1 MTDTNETLSRK
12 RKAESTPVKR
22 PKKAS
27 NRNSAQVTAPTIPQ
41 REVHITPASDK
52 QDTKLVPA
60 VLTFNYDEAKK
71 HLTDVDY
78 RFGDLFR
85 TMKCKPF
92 EHLERIQP
100 FR

>member
-1 MTDTNETLSRK
+1 MADSKETMSRK
-12 RKAESTPVKR
+12 PKAESKK

-27 NRNSAQVTAPTIPQ
+27 SRYSAQVTGPTISEG
-41 REVHITPASDK
+41 EVHIASASDA

-71 HLTDVDY
+71 HLTDVDN

-85 TMKCKPF
+85 KMKCKPF
-92 EHLERIQP
+92 EHLEQIQP